1 MSRERD
7 AGTVIA
13 NADWGFEYRPL
24 TVIQSQEGEVR
35 PGRAVVDVGPLL
47 TLRLYSII
55 PIKIFTGMQ
64 LSPYIGVP
72 GQNAASIG
80 PIADSA
86 IGDDDG
92 GNQDDGDD
100 TESTGDDEPTPT
112 TCASG
117 ISNARITE
125 LSRTSTAIRVYFAYD
140 GDSSCGTP
148 DDVDLNAWVNDG
160 SFSDTQV
167 ITARRISSF
176 STDSSG
182 RYLSVPIADLD
193 GEGLDWD
200 VYF

>member
-1 MSRERD
+1 MSTT
-7 AGTVIA
+7 AVSTFTSYT
-13 NADWGFEYRPL
+13 NSL
-24 TVIQSQEGEVR
+24 T
-35 PGRAVVDVGPLL
+35 
-47 TLRLYSII
+47 
-55 PIKIFTGMQ
+55 
-64 LSPYIGVP
+64 
-72 GQNAASIG
+72 ASTI
-80 PIADSA
+80 SL
-86 IGDDDG
+86 G
-92 GNQDDGDD
+92 G
-100 TESTGDDEPTPT
+100 SSTPT